1 MKNYRVIRRS
11 RIRIMLLSMTGWGK
25 ARYETAIRKVSVEI
39 KSLNSK
45 QLDLNIKCPQVYR
58 ERELEIRNEIA
69 GAAQRGKVDLII
81 SQELIETAVAA
92 TLNRE
97 VLQQYVR
104 QVQSAVEG
112 MDIPISEATLAA
124 LLKLPD
130 TFHYPP
136 TEADDTEWQYLKN
149 AIGEALTGLYQFRK
163 QEGEQL
169 EKDIRNRI
177 QLIAEGLD
185 RITPFELSRIEKI
198 RARLQSNLN
207 EFLGKDKVDT
217 NRFEQEVIFYLEKI
231 DITEEKVRLAN
242 HLKFFIETIGAE
254 EYPGKKL
261 GFIAQEIGR
270 EINTIGSKAND
281 SDIQKIV
288 VGMKDELEKIK
299 EQLLNII

>member
-1 MKNYRVIRRS
+1 
-11 RIRIMLLSMTGWGK
+11 MLLSMTGWGK
-25 ARYETAIRKVSVEI
+25 ARYETSVRKVSVEI

-69 GAAQRGKVDLII
+69 GNAQRGKVDLII

-97 VLQQYVR
+97 VLQQYVH

-112 MDIPISEATLAA
+112 MGIPISEATLAA

-136 TEADDTEWQYLKN
+136 TEADDTEWQHLKN
-149 AIGEALTGLYQFRK
+149 AIGEALAGLYQFRK

-177 QLIAEGLD
+177 QLITEGLD

-198 RARLQSNLN
+198 RLRLQSNLN
-207 EFLGKDKVDT
+207 EFLGKDKVDP
-217 NRFEQEVIFYLEKI
+217 NRFEQEVIFYIEKI

-242 HLKFFIETIGAE
+242 HLKFFIETIEAE

>member
-1 MKNYRVIRRS
+1 
-11 RIRIMLLSMTGWGK
+11 MLLSMTGWGK
-25 ARYETAIRKVSVEI
+25 ARYETSIRKVSVEI

-58 ERELEIRNEIA
+58 ERELDIRNEIS

-81 SQELIETAVAA
+81 SQELIETAVVA

-97 VLQQYVR
+97 VLQQYVH

-112 MDIPISEATLAA
+112 MGIPISEVTLAA

-136 TEADDTEWQYLKN
+136 TEADDTEWQHLKN
-149 AIGEALTGLYQFRK
+149 AIGEALKGLYQFRK

-177 QLIAEGLD
+177 QLIADGLD
-185 RITPFELSRIEKI
+185 RITPYELGRIEKI

-207 EFLGKDKVDT
+207 EFLGKDKVDP

-231 DITEEKVRLAN
+231 DITEEKVRLGN
-242 HLKFFIETIGAE
+242 HLKFFIETIEAE

-281 SDIQKIV
+281 SEIQKLV

-299 EQLLNII
+299 EQLLNIL